1 MVRTKK
7 NLKTKPDESNSIF
20 FSYKKRH
27 IYFQFNILSL
37 ILEESKE
44 PEKVILIENEV
55 KEVIEEQ
62 KIDAPPTLVTNEQ
75 CVGVKEKKKKE
86 AGIIYLSRIP
96 NRMNVKI
103 IREYFG
109 NFGQIDRIYLEPRG
123 EQNEN
128 I

>member
-1 MVRTKK
+1 M
-7 NLKTKPDESNSIF
+7 
-20 FSYKKRH
+20 
-27 IYFQFNILSL
+27 
-37 ILEESKE
+37 
-44 PEKVILIENEV
+44 IENEI

-62 KIDAPPTLVTNEQ
+62 KIDALTKVTNDQ
-75 CVGVKEKKKKE
+75 CVEVKEKKKKE

-103 IREYFG
+103 IREYFS

-123 EQNEN
+123 KQNEK